1 MSAQGTKWVDGG
13 AMSMPEQR
21 EPINAV
27 LRDGRQVALRPARP
41 EDEAALA
48 ALYARLADRDVRLW
62 FPGVGRRGAADLPR
76 QAAAPGPFGHS
87 ITAWENNDLIGA
99 AAYQGL
105 GSPHQAEVTVAV
117 TGPWQSR
124 GVGTLLLEH
133 LVSHARL
140 RGIESF
146 HAEVP
151 SGDAEMLRV
160 LADLGL
166 GGTPIAPATGLTGD
180 AEAGP
185 LACTR
190 DRDDFV
196 AIELPLRY
204 DDRYLEAVAER
215 EGHADVL
222 SLRRV
227 FAPRSVAVIGASR
240 RNSSVGNAVVRHLL
254 AAGFRGPV
262 YPVNPHA
269 NEIAGV
275 PSYPSVSALPEV
287 PDLAVMAIP
296 APAVAAA
303 AEECGQRGVGGL
315 LVLSA
320 GFTDRDTARL
330 RQAVRQ
336 YGMRMVGPNCI
347 GVANTDPDVALDATF
362 TKRVTG
368 AGSVGVLTQSGG
380 IGFAVSE
387 LLHSVG
393 LGVSTFAS
401 VGNKYDVS
409 GNDLLLWWRHDDA
422 TKVAIIYLESFGN
435 PRKFAR
441 LARQLAR
448 RMPLVVV
455 RAGGSTVAQRAARSH
470 TAATATPAVTRD
482 ELFRQAGVVATDD
495 LAEAIDAV
503 AYFSCQPL
511 PEGRRVALVCNTGG
525 AGVLAA
531 DACARYGLEVPPL
544 APATQEALAAMLPG
558 TGAAVT
564 NPVDTTAGVSAE
576 LFGRVLETVAA
587 DPAIDAIIPILTPT
601 AVSPTEQVLDALP
614 VDSPVAAVL
623 LGQPESL
630 TLHGKVP
637 VYTSTTAAVRVV
649 SHAADYAAS
658 RAREPGTVPELAG
671 IDKDAARAAIGAF
684 LAEHPEGGW
693 LDGPALE
700 AVVGGYGLPVAPS
713 TVVHD
718 AETAVRALTALGG
731 SVAMKA
737 MVAGLVHRSEEHAVT
752 VGVESADDA
761 RAAYERLAAQFGGR
775 LSGVLVQQMVPP
787 GTEMLVG
794 CVQDATFGPLVQV
807 GAGGVTTDVT
817 RDRSARLLPLTDRD
831 ARDMIGSLRMAPLL
845 TGFRGSPPLDVAALA
860 ETLHRIARLA
870 DDLPSVIELDI
881 NPLILHPGRCTAVD
895 VKIHVAE
902 ATAADPYLRQLP

>member
-1 MSAQGTKWVDGG
+1 MS
-13 AMSMPEQR
+13 SMPEQR
-21 EPINAV
+21 GPINAV
-27 LRDGRQVALRPARP
+27 LRDGRQVVLRSARA
-41 EDEAALA
+41 EDEPTLA
-48 ALYARLADRDVRLW
+48 ALYASLAVRDVYLR
-62 FPGVGRRGAADLPR
+62 FPGGGSGAAELAR
-76 QAAAPGPFGHS
+76 EAAGPGPFGHS
-87 ITAWENNDLIGA
+87 VTAWENNDLIGA

-105 GSPHQAEVTVAV
+105 GSPQQAEVTVAV
-117 TGPWQSR
+117 IGPWQSR
-124 GVGTLLLEH
+124 GVGTLLLEQ

-151 SGDAEMLRV
+151 AGDAEMLRV

-166 GGTPIAPATGLTGD
+166 PGTPPAHATGLPGN
-180 AEAGP
+180 AEADL
-185 LACTR
+185 LAGHR
-190 DRDDFV
+190 HRDDFV
-196 AIELPLRY
+196 PIDLPLRY

-215 EGHADVL
+215 ESHADLL
-222 SLRRV
+222 SLRPV

-240 RNSSVGNAVVRHLL
+240 RDSSVGNAVVRHLL
-254 AAGFRGPV
+254 AAGFHGHV

-269 NEIAGV
+269 SEIADV
-275 PSYPSVSALPEV
+275 PAYPSVSALPEV
-287 PDLAVMAIP
+287 PDLVVMAIP

-315 LVLSA
+315 VVLSA
-320 GFTDRDTARL
+320 GFADQDAARL
-330 RQAVRQ
+330 RRAVRQ

-347 GVANTDPDVALDATF
+347 GVANTDPEVALDATF
-362 TKRVTG
+362 TKRVAG
-368 AGSVGVLTQSGG
+368 VGSVGVLTQSGG

-409 GNDLLLWWRHDDA
+409 GNDLLLWWRHDDR

-448 RMPLVVV
+448 RTPLVIV
-455 RAGGSTVAQRAARSH
+455 RAGSSKVAQRAARSH

-511 PEGRRVALVCNTGG
+511 PTGRRVALVCNTGG

-544 APATQEALAAMLPG
+544 AAATQDALAAMLPG
-558 TGAAVT
+558 TGAAVA
-564 NPVDTTAGVSAE
+564 NPIDTTAGVSAE

-587 DPAIDAIIPILTPT
+587 DPGIDAIIPIITPT
-601 AVSPTEQVLDALP
+601 AVSPTEHVLDALP

-623 LGQPESL
+623 LGQPEAL

-637 VYTSTTAAVRVV
+637 VYTSTTAAVRAL

-658 RAREPGTVPELAG
+658 RVREPGTVPELAD
-671 IDKDAARAAIGAF
+671 IDSGAATAAVGAF
-684 LAEHPEGGW
+684 LAEHPQGGW
-693 LDGPALE
+693 LDGSALD
-700 AVVGGYGLPVAPS
+700 AVVAAYGLPVAPS

-718 AETAVRALTALGG
+718 AGTAVKALTDLGG

-737 MVAGLVHRSEEHAVT
+737 LVAGLVHRSDEHAVI
-752 VGVESADDA
+752 VGVQSADDA
-761 RAAYERLAAQFGGR
+761 REAYERLASQYGSR

-807 GAGGVTTDVT
+807 GAGGVTTDVVK
-817 RDRSARLLPLTDRD
+817 DRSARLLPLTDRD

-860 ETLHRIARLA
+860 ETLHRVARLA
-870 DDLPSVIELDI
+870 GDLPSVVELDI
-881 NPLILHPGRCTAVD
+881 NPLILHVGGCTAVD

-902 ATAADPYLRQLP
+902 ATAADPYLRQLR

>member
-1 MSAQGTKWVDGG
+1 
-13 AMSMPEQR
+13 
-21 EPINAV
+21 
-27 LRDGRQVALRPARP
+27 
-41 EDEAALA
+41 LA
-48 ALYARLADRDVRLW
+48 ALYASLAGRDVYLR
-62 FPGVGRRGAADLPR
+62 FPGGSRRGAAGLAR
-76 QAAAPGPFGHS
+76 EAAEPAPFGHS
-87 ITAWENNDLIGA
+87 VTAWEDSDLIGA
-99 AAYQGL
+99 AAYHGL
-105 GSPHQAEVTVAV
+105 GSPHEAEVTVAV
-117 TGPWQSR
+117 TGPWQSC

-133 LVSHARL
+133 LASHARL

-151 SGDAEMLRV
+151 SGDTEMLRV
-160 LADLGL
+160 LDDLGL
-166 GGTPIAPATGLTGD
+166 AGTPVAHAIRPPGSAD
-180 AEAGP
+180 AGP
-185 LACTR
+185 LGGARHR
-190 DRDDFV
+190 DGFV
-196 AIELPLRY
+196 AIDVPLRY
-204 DDRYLEAVAER
+204 DDRYLDAVAER
-215 EGHADVL
+215 ESHADVL
-222 SLRRV
+222 SLRPV

-240 RNSSVGNAVVRHLL
+240 RDSSVGNAVVRHLL
-254 AAGFRGPV
+254 AAGFHGPV

-269 NEIAGV
+269 SEIAGV
-275 PSYPSVSALPEV
+275 PAYPSVSALPEV
-287 PDLAVMAIP
+287 PDLAVMAVP

-315 LVLSA
+315 VVLSA
-320 GFTDRDTARL
+320 GFTGQDTARL
-330 RQAVRQ
+330 RQAVRRH
-336 YGMRMVGPNCI
+336 GMRMVGPNCI

-362 TKRVTG
+362 TKRVAG

-409 GNDLLLWWRHDDA
+409 GNDLLLWWRHDDR

-448 RMPLVVV
+448 RTPLVVV

-511 PEGRRVALVCNTGG
+511 PAGRRVALVCNTGG

-531 DACARYGLEVPPL
+531 DACARYGLDVPPL
-544 APATQEALAAMLPG
+544 APATQDALAAMLPD

-564 NPVDTTAGVSAE
+564 NPVDTTAGISAE

-623 LGQPESL
+623 LGQPEAL
-630 TLHGKVP
+630 TIHGKVP
-637 VYTSTTAAVRVV
+637 VYTSTTAAVRAI

-671 IDKDAARAAIGAF
+671 IDKDAATAAIGAF
-684 LAEHPEGGW
+684 LAGHPQGGW
-693 LDGPALE
+693 LDGPALD
-700 AVVGGYGLPVAPS
+700 AVTGGYGLPVAPS
-713 TVVHD
+713 TVAHD
-718 AETAVRALTALGG
+718 AETAVKALTALGG

-737 MVAGLVHRSEEHAVT
+737 LAAGLVHRSDEHAVIT
-752 VGVESADDA
+752 GVQSADAA
-761 RAAYERLAAQFGGR
+761 REAYERLAAQYGGR

-807 GAGGVTTDVT
+807 GAGGVTTDVIK
-817 RDRSARLLPLTDRD
+817 DRSARLLPLTDRD

-870 DDLPSVIELDI
+870 SDLPSVVELDI
-881 NPLILHPGRCTAVD
+881 NPLILHPGGCTAVD
-895 VKIHVAE
+895 VKIRAAK
-902 ATAADPYLRQLP
+902 ATAADPYLRQLR